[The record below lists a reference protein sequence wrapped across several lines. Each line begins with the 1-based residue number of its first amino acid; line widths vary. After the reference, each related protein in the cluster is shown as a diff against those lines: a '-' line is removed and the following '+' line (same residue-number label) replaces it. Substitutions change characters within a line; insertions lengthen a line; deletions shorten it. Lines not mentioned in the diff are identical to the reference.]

1 MYYFNFYNIIFLTFF
16 CFRSKVQPGKLKYK
30 DCISKETLDE
40 KFAATILNTSLELLN
55 QTLQFWKIFPSST
68 EIVHRLKE
76 EFLPKIPVEHFHS
89 TIQSNVTKLK
99 STLSEF
105 ESKISRSHTIP
116 KRKKEIKMLRLYDPE
131 LEEQ

>member
-1 MYYFNFYNIIFLTFF
+1 MINSKAKINIFFLL
-16 CFRSKVQPGKLKYK
+16 FRSKIQPGKLKYQ
-30 DCISKETLDE
+30 DCISKENLDE

-55 QTLQFWKIFPSST
+55 QTLQFWNKFPSSA

-76 EFLPKIPVEHFHS
+76 EFLPKISFESFHS
-89 TIQSNVTKLK
+89 SIQANVTKLK
-99 STLSEF
+99 STLGEF

>member
-1 MYYFNFYNIIFLTFF
+1 M
-16 CFRSKVQPGKLKYK
+16 
-30 DCISKETLDE
+30 DE

-55 QTLQFWKIFPSST
+55 QTLQCWNHFPSSV

-76 EFLPKIPVEHFHS
+76 EFLPKIQVENFHS
-89 TIQSNVTKLK
+89 SIQTNVTKLK
-99 STLSEF
+99 SILILF
-105 ESKISRSHTIP
+105 EPNISRSHTIP